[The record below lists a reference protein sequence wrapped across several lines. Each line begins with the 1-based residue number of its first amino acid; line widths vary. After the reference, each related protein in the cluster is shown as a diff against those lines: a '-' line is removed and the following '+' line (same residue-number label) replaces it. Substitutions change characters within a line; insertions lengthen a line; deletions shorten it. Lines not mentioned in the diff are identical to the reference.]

1 MLVCREMYSAEKGSK
16 WKQSHKPQMVKSLKV
31 VVVGGGGC
39 MNLWTHWKKSVLKLR
54 LNIQSAVIPTDKL
67 PKHYKHMKID
77 TTEKQSYR
85 PGQSLIRIRCVRIA
99 EPNSVF
105 KETGSVTKTHAR
117 ARKQRMD
124 AQVFLIHFLLLCWVR
139 IVTDLWSTYVC
150 VHKE

>member
-1 MLVCREMYSAEKGSK
+1 
-16 WKQSHKPQMVKSLKV
+16 
-31 VVVGGGGC
+31 

-67 PKHYKHMKID
+67 PKRYKHMKID

-105 KETGSVTKTHAR
+105 KETGSVTKTHTHTR
-117 ARKQRMD
+117 GNKEWMHRFFKFIFFCC
-124 AQVFLIHFLLLCWVR
+124 VESELLLISGLHMCACTKNNPKLDMR
-139 IVTDLWSTYVC
+139 LSFKPYDIILYNKQTKCYSI
-150 VHKE
+150 HIIIIKRKNK